1 MRKLIIFLVVVIVLV
16 VAADRG
22 AKYAAESAVSK
33 QLATSYDLQPAPKVT
48 VNGFPFLTQAISG
61 TYRQIDV
68 QMAEVSRDDVYVQD
82 VTAHLYDVRAPISEV
97 INGARNITAARA
109 SGTATVPYAVLKKRL
124 PSGFSVKP
132 DGSKLKLSG
141 EARALGLSVP
151 VTATVAVKVGQEGVV
166 AKPSHVT
173 VAGGRVPGSAVA
185 DQVGFVIPVRDL
197 PMHLQVQDVQVTP
210 KGLQVSAS
218 ADDVKFTQS

>member
-48 VNGFPFLTQAISG
+48 VDGFPFLTQAISG
-61 TYRQIDV
+61 TYSQIDV
-68 QMAEVSRDDVYVQD
+68 QMAEVSKDDIYVQD

-109 SGTATVPYAVLKKRL
+109 TGTATVPYDVLKKRL

-151 VTATVAVKVGQEGVV
+151 VTATVKLDVGQRGVV
-166 AKPSHVT
+166 AKPSKIT

-185 DQVGFVIPVRDL
+185 DQIGFVIPVRDL
-197 PMHLQVQDVQVTP
+197 PMHLKVRDVQVTP
-210 KGLQVSAS
+210 KGLRVSAS